1 MALSRMTFRVT
12 CHLRLTNSG
21 LPTLILLCLLL
32 TGAHKAAADS
42 QNSLYLQG
50 DEHSLNLLPWL
61 QWLRDPEHQLDLQDV
76 QNMEHDFHDTQGR
89 KDINFAY
96 TADRLWLRL
105 TLSSRATIPTDW
117 VLEMQYP
124 SLDHV
129 ILYDPQATLSAIQR
143 GGDLVPRN
151 ERSIDHLSPAFRI
164 RLEPGETRTLY
175 IQANSQGSLTLDA
188 TLWQLESFVIS
199 RNNRAM
205 LFSAYLGML
214 VALGGYNLLLFL
226 RLRESPFGLY
236 VLFLISFTAGAM
248 AINGIG
254 PQFLWPSGNTLSNR
268 ILPTGFTLSATFALL
283 FARAFLNTRLTAP
296 HWDRLLLVAAVLA
309 GLASLFT
316 LLVEV
321 RTALQLMSV
330 IGLLTTLLI
339 MICGITCMFKGIP
352 AARIFV
358 LAWGIL
364 LASTFVLALRNFGV
378 VPSTFLTV
386 YTVQIGSALELLLL
400 SFGLAARFNAI
411 KRQKEAAQM
420 ELLRAMQQHEQQLE
434 LRVAERTRELE
445 YANARLEALALED
458 PLTGLANRTALGN
471 HLQQAMLRT
480 SRRGDLLALLMMD
493 LDGFKPVN
501 DRFGHE
507 CGDQVLVEVAGRL
520 RDVARKNDLVARM
533 GGDEF
538 VIVCENIADINA
550 ARDLAERILQAL
562 QQPMKLGCSDQIRI
576 AASIGISLSDGLQ
589 PTASTLLNQADQA
602 MYRSKRDS
610 REPISLFS
618 ETPRA

>member
-61 QWLRDPEHQLDLQDV
+61 QWLRDPEHHLDLQDV

-226 RLRESPFGLY
+226 R
-236 VLFLISFTAGAM
+236 
-248 AINGIG
+248 
-254 PQFLWPSGNTLSNR
+254 
-268 ILPTGFTLSATFALL
+268 
-283 FARAFLNTRLTAP
+283 
-296 HWDRLLLVAAVLA
+296 
-309 GLASLFT
+309 
-316 LLVEV
+316 
-321 RTALQLMSV
+321 
-330 IGLLTTLLI
+330 
-339 MICGITCMFKGIP
+339 
-352 AARIFV
+352 
-358 LAWGIL
+358 
-364 LASTFVLALRNFGV
+364 
-378 VPSTFLTV
+378 
-386 YTVQIGSALELLLL
+386 
-400 SFGLAARFNAI
+400 
-411 KRQKEAAQM
+411 
-420 ELLRAMQQHEQQLE
+420 QQ
-434 LRVAERTRELE
+434 
-445 YANARLEALALED
+445 
-458 PLTGLANRTALGN
+458 
-471 HLQQAMLRT
+471 
-480 SRRGDLLALLMMD
+480 
-493 LDGFKPVN
+493 
-501 DRFGHE
+501 
-507 CGDQVLVEVAGRL
+507 
-520 RDVARKNDLVARM
+520 
-533 GGDEF
+533 
-538 VIVCENIADINA
+538 
-550 ARDLAERILQAL
+550 
-562 QQPMKLGCSDQIRI
+562 
-576 AASIGISLSDGLQ
+576 
-589 PTASTLLNQADQA
+589 
-602 MYRSKRDS
+602 
-610 REPISLFS
+610 
-618 ETPRA
+618 